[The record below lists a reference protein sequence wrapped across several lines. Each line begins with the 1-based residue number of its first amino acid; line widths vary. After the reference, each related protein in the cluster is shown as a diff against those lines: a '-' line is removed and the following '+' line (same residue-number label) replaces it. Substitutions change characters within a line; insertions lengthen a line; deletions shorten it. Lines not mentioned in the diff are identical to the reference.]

1 MMTRETW
8 VRRNGKMVLKHKAG
22 PRSDRVHVIS
32 DNLGD
37 ALEHHAYADG
47 RRTDS
52 KSQFR
57 RWTREAGVVE
67 KGNDRERPKPVREQ
81 SIVADVAQAYQ
92 MVKQGYRPRLLN
104 IEGD

>member
-1 MMTRETW
+1 MTRESF
-8 VRRNGKMVLKHKAG
+8 VYRNGRVVPKHSAP
-22 PRSDRVHVIS
+22 PRRDRVHVIS
-32 DNLGD
+32 DSLGE

-67 KGNDRERPKPVREQ
+67 KGNDRERPQPVREQ
-81 SIVADVAQAYQ
+81 SIAGDVAQAYQ
-92 MVKQGYRPRLLN
+92 MVKQGYRPRLFN